1 MARKAADYITFN
13 CDGVSEGFEITHKG
27 YTIFVDYSARLSN
40 DEMSGLGAAWAC
52 GIALGM
58 YTRDVVDV
66 YGARGIVE
74 STMSA
79 DERAKKIAGW
89 RHAVKST
96 IAYTA

>member
-1 MARKAADYITFN
+1 MQ
-13 CDGVSEGFEITHKG
+13 FESDLVGSPIR
-27 YTIFVDYSARLSN
+27 IASN

-58 YTRDVVDV
+58 CTRDVVDV
-66 YGARGIVE
+66 YGARGIVGPV
-74 STMSA
+74 MPA

>member
-1 MARKAADYITFN
+1 
-13 CDGVSEGFEITHKG
+13 
-27 YTIFVDYSARLSN
+27 
-40 DEMSGLGAAWAC
+40 MSGLGAAWAC

-58 YTRDVVDV
+58 YARDVVDV

-74 STMSA
+74 PTMSV

-89 RHAVKST
+89 RRAVDAT

>member
-1 MARKAADYITFN
+1 MFILDFPDAPLYNF
-13 CDGVSEGFEITHKG
+13 HK
-27 YTIFVDYSARLSN
+27 REL
-40 DEMSGLGAAWAC
+40 SGLGAAWAC

-74 STMSA
+74 PSMPA
-79 DERAKKIAGW
+79 DERAKKITGW

>member
-1 MARKAADYITFN
+1 
-13 CDGVSEGFEITHKG
+13 
-27 YTIFVDYSARLSN
+27 
-40 DEMSGLGAAWAC
+40 MSGLGAGWAC

-74 STMSA
+74 PAMSA

-89 RHAVKST
+89 RHAVDAT